1 MGKDVL
7 KSMLSKDPSKRI
19 ELIEFVQSDYN
30 TMDDEEFERIYEKTQ
45 VEHEQNKER
54 IKKEEEQKE
63 QEKILEKFQNQK

>member
-7 KSMLSKDPSKRI
+7 KSMLSKDPTKRI

-45 VEHEQNKER
+45 VEHE
-54 IKKEEEQKE
+54 
-63 QEKILEKFQNQK
+63 